1 MRCGDLR
8 LAMASGDEW
17 DDGDW
22 EEEEQYVVV
31 ELSGII
37 DSDFLAKCNNS
48 FKMLGVDTDEPIMQL
63 GGCVFAGR
71 YEDALGTCVLF
82 KENATSGPGDASEG
96 TALSYQCHTA
106 KKLLM
111 HRMFLSER
119 QSSEPISGIEAMQL
133 DSLDGYRHSSGY
145 HWQPPKEEM
154 NPDVA
159 GGDDEDEDD
168 DDDDG
173 KDDNGDGDDDNDHD
187 RQPAEAAAPSPGTAN
202 EGSKEAVP
210 EPSLGTKAEASIVP

>member
-1 MRCGDLR
+1 MSW
-8 LAMASGDEW
+8 AMATGRRRWRSV
-17 DDGDW
+17 
-22 EEEEQYVVV
+22 EQYVVV

-48 FKMLGVDTDEPIMQL
+48 FKILGVDTDEPIMQV

-82 KENATSGPGDASEG
+82 KENSTSGPGDASEG

-111 HRMFLSER
+111 HRTFLSER

-133 DSLDGYRHSSGY
+133 DSLEGYRHSSGY

-154 NPDVA
+154 NTDVT

-173 KDDNGDGDDDNDHD
+173 KDDNGDNDGDDDNDHG
-187 RQPAEAAAPSPGTAN
+187 RRRAEAAVPSPGTAN
-202 EGSKEAVP
+202 EGNKEAVP
-210 EPSLGTKAEASIVP
+210 EPSPGTKAEASIVP